1 MAWFR
6 VDDQFGS
13 NPKVMQ
19 IPRAERKAC
28 LGLWLLA
35 GVWSA
40 QHLTDGVVPEYM
52 LEELGT
58 DVSQRDRLVTV
69 GLWSETGDGIA
80 FNDWEDYQ
88 PSRAEVMT
96 KREAERARKEQWRAK
111 RAESRGK
118 VPEMSPR
125 DTGGTDRD
133 VRAESAL
140 PDPARPDPAP
150 IKEEVAKAT
159 SKKGSRLTKD
169 WLPSRGDIDAI
180 AEQCP
185 GLDTQ
190 AEHPA
195 FVDYW
200 VAVPGQRGV
209 KLDWSATWRNWMRRK
224 FQDKGGARASAPQ
237 TAVDKARAIAA
248 NMSGTFGGKEIEA

>member
-19 IPRAERKAC
+19 IPRQVRKEC

-40 QHLTDGVVPEYM
+40 QHLTDGRVPEYM

-58 DVSQRDRLVTV
+58 DMSHRDRLVTV

-80 FNDWEDYQ
+80 FNDWGDYQ
-88 PSRAEVMT
+88 PSRAEVMA
-96 KREAERARKEQWRAK
+96 KREAERVRKEQWRAK
-111 RAESRGK
+111 KAESRGK
-118 VPEMSPR
+118 VTDASRR
-125 DTGGTDRD
+125 DTDGTDAS

-140 PDPARPDPAP
+140 PDPTRPDPAP

-159 SKKGSRLTKD
+159 SSLSK
-169 WLPSRGDIDAI
+169 RGTRIDPAWI
-180 AEQCP
+180 PDQDLINQMRDECP
-185 GLDTQ
+185 GVDLE
-190 AEHPA
+190 AEHKI
-195 FVDYW
+195 FIDYW
-200 VAVPGQRGV
+200 IAQPGQKGV
-209 KLDWSATWRNWMRRK
+209 KVDWAATWRNWMRRK
-224 FQDKGGARASAPQ
+224 RADGARPAPVSRQ
-237 TAVDKARAIAA
+237 KPTAGDRMRAIADELR
-248 NMSGTFGGKEIEA
+248 KEGL